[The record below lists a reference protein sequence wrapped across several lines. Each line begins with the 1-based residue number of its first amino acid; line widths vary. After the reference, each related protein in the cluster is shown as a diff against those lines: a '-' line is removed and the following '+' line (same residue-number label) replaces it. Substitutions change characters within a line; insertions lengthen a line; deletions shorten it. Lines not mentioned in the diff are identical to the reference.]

1 MESSKA
7 VKVRLQA
14 TSLSSSARASAA
26 PDRASAK
33 IRFTQDDDG
42 LGVYLREI
50 GKNRLLSHA
59 EERELLARM
68 RAGDKR
74 AFKDLITA
82 NLRFVVS
89 VCRKYQHQGMALT
102 DLISEGNLG
111 LIRAAQS
118 FDETRTCRFI
128 SYAVWWIRQ
137 RILQAL
143 AEQSRNISLPVGKA
157 ALLRKMSHVR
167 KALEQKYGREP
178 LPCELAKALS
188 IKEKETLD
196 LIQAGRAPLSLSEPA
211 AGSEDIPIEEMIADE
226 SAESPDVE
234 IDQARRR
241 QRVLDIV
248 DGLKYLESRVL
259 RLYFGLDHEHALTL
273 EEISYRLDVS
283 PERIRQIKESALC
296 RLRHPS
302 RIGKLREA
310 A

>member
-1 MESSKA
+1 MEVSKA
-7 VKVRLQA
+7 SKERQVIRTSSAA
-14 TSLSSSARASAA
+14 TSTREKSG
-26 PDRASAK
+26 K
-33 IRFTQDDDG
+33 IQFTQDEDG
-42 LGVYLREI
+42 LGAYLREI
-50 GKNRLLSHA
+50 GKNRVLSHP
-59 EERELLARM
+59 EERELLLRM

-89 VCRKYQHQGMALT
+89 VCRKYQHQGLPLT

-128 SYAVWWIRQ
+128 SYAVWWVRQ

-167 KALEQKYGREP
+167 KTLEQKQAREP
-178 LPCELAKALS
+178 LPYEIAEALS
-188 IKEKETLD
+188 IKEKEAID
-196 LIQAGRAPLSLSEPA
+196 LIQAGRSQLSLSEPG
-211 AGSEDIPIEEMIADE
+211 AGTEDIPIEDMIADE
-226 SAESPDVE
+226 SAESPDLE
-234 IDQARRR
+234 IDHARRR
-241 QRVLDIV
+241 TRVLDVV
-248 DGLKYLESRVL
+248 DGLKELESQVL
-259 RLYFGLDHEHALTL
+259 RLYFGLDHEHSLTL

-283 PERIRQIKESALC
+283 PERIRQIKESALS

-302 RIGKLREA
+302 RMQKLRDA

>member
-1 MESSKA
+1 MEMSKA
-7 VKVRLQA
+7 SKERRDSHQA
-14 TSLSSSARASAA
+14 ASAA
-26 PDRASAK
+26 STSVK
-33 IRFTQDDDG
+33 SSKVRFMQDEDG
-42 LGVYLREI
+42 LGAYLREI
-50 GKNRLLSHA
+50 GKNRVLSHA
-59 EERELLARM
+59 EERELLTRM
-68 RAGDKR
+68 RNGDKR

-89 VCRKYQHQGMALT
+89 VCRKYQHQGLPLT

-128 SYAVWWIRQ
+128 SYAVWWVRQ

-167 KALEQKYGREP
+167 KTLEQKQAREP
-178 LPCELAKALS
+178 LPYELAEALS
-188 IKEKETLD
+188 IKEKEALD
-196 LIQAGRAPLSLSEPA
+196 LMQAGRSQLSLSDPG
-211 AGSEDIPIEEMIADE
+211 AGTEDIPIEDMIADE
-226 SAESPDVE
+226 SAESPDLV
-234 IDQARRR
+234 IDHARRR
-241 QRVLDIV
+241 ARLLDVV
-248 DGLKYLESRVL
+248 DGLKELESRVL

-283 PERIRQIKESALC
+283 PERIRQIKESALN

-302 RIGKLREA
+302 RLEKLRDA

>member
-7 VKVRLQA
+7 SKERREPSRNS
-14 TSLSSSARASAA
+14 TTAA
-26 PDRASAK
+26 QDRAASR

-42 LGVYLREI
+42 LGAYLREI
-50 GKNRLLSHA
+50 GKNRVLSHA

-89 VCRKYQHQGMALT
+89 VCRKYQHQGLPLT

-128 SYAVWWIRQ
+128 SYAVWWVRQ

-167 KALEQKYGREP
+167 KTLEQKRGREP
-178 LPCELAKALS
+178 LPYELAEALC
-188 IKEKETLD
+188 IKEKEALD
-196 LIQAGRAPLSLSEPA
+196 LLQAGRSQLSLSEPGG
-211 AGSEDIPIEEMIADE
+211 GSEDIPIEDMIADE

-234 IDQARRR
+234 IDHTRRR
-241 QRVLDIV
+241 QRVLDVV
-248 DGLKYLESRVL
+248 DGLKDLESRVL
-259 RLYFGLDHEHALTL
+259 RMYFGLDHEHSLTL

-283 PERIRQIKESALC
+283 PERIRQIKESALH

>member
-1 MESSKA
+1 MDVLKTGKERSKPA
-7 VKVRLQA
+7 RIAAAASATDKQIAAKVR
-14 TSLSSSARASAA
+14 
-26 PDRASAK
+26 
-33 IRFTQDDDG
+33 FMQDDDG
-42 LGVYLREI
+42 LGAYLREI
-50 GKNRLLSHA
+50 GKNRVLSFP
-59 EERELLARM
+59 EERELLLRM
-68 RAGDKR
+68 RQGDKR

-89 VCRKYQHQGMALT
+89 VCRKYQHQGLPLT

-167 KALEQKYGREP
+167 KTLEQKQGREP
-178 LPCELAKALS
+178 LIGELAEALG
-188 IKEKETLD
+188 IKEKEALD
-196 LIQAGRAPLSLSEPA
+196 LIQAGRAPISLSEPA
-211 AGSEDIPIEEMIADE
+211 AGTEDLPIEDTIADE
-226 SAESPDVE
+226 TAERPDE
-234 IDQARRR
+234 EMDQSRRR
-241 QRVLDIV
+241 QRVLAV
-248 DGLKYLESRVL
+248 LDGLKDLESRVL
-259 RLYFGLDHEHALTL
+259 RLYFGLDHEHSLTL

-283 PERIRQIKESALC
+283 PERIRQIKESALG

-302 RIGKLREA
+302 RIQLLRDA

>member
-1 MESSKA
+1 MDVSKA
-7 VKVRLQA
+7 SKERSNSSRIAAAASQTDKSSHAKVR
-14 TSLSSSARASAA
+14 
-26 PDRASAK
+26 
-33 IRFTQDDDG
+33 FMQDDDG
-42 LGVYLREI
+42 LGAYLREI
-50 GKNRLLSHA
+50 GKNRVLSYP
-59 EERELLARM
+59 EERELLSRM
-68 RAGDKR
+68 RKGDKR

-89 VCRKYQHQGMALT
+89 VCRKYQHQGLPLT

-118 FDETRTCRFI
+118 FDEARTCRFI

-167 KALEQKYGREP
+167 KHLEQKLGREP
-178 LPCELAKALS
+178 LAYELAEALS
-188 IKEKETLD
+188 IKEKEALD
-196 LIQAGRAPLSLSEPA
+196 LIQAGRTSLSLSEPG
-211 AGSEDIPIEEMIADE
+211 AGTEDIAIEEMIADE
-226 SAESPDVE
+226 SAERPDEE
-234 IDQARRR
+234 IDHARRR
-241 QRVLDIV
+241 QCVLGV
-248 DGLKYLESRVL
+248 LDGLKELESQVL
-259 RLYFGLDHEHALTL
+259 RLYFGLDHEHSLTL

-283 PERIRQIKESALC
+283 PERIRQIKESALN

-302 RIGKLREA
+302 RIQKLLDA